1 MLRKVMAATMRK
13 LYLFPLVL
21 TLNACAASDNEKNV
35 GPLEN
40 ILEKFN
46 TGEVLQNSADSNPA
60 ASPASL
66 TLEEILLR
74 DNRKVNVNDGY
85 ASSVKLAVLRDPRVV
100 SAYRDYESQK
110 SAIEI
115 VKSKKELQFDGSL
128 YGGIEDISDE
138 IAGVAMVLNARR
150 IIYDGGKLDAQ
161 IRLEEMRSK
170 AALHAVR
177 TQIDKRAVELSNLW
191 IELDRYEKLNDLIGS
206 RLQILNPL
214 INQLEKVAAA
224 GIGDMSQVAAAQRTV
239 AQIRVTQSDVVQRL
253 ELARVNF
260 VNAFGRLPKNAKFD
274 SDAIAKLVP
283 TKVTENMKNSA
294 PAILERYA
302 AYQAAEA
309 NLRSI
314 EKKGSFD
321 LAFETKLSRPFGDS
335 TTASD
340 ESLGLVLRKNFF
352 NGNQFEKEEKQ
363 AKERV
368 ESAIAQ
374 LQAVRRDGDLTL
386 GNALQTIKSMDT
398 AVTLARETV
407 DVTKNEISYL
417 RKQLVIG
424 GSTLDSVLSAEA
436 KLYEAE
442 SKEINFAADRQRAQV
457 QIVGALGLLSE
468 ALKIKIE
475 QLDG

>member
-13 LYLFPLVL
+13 LYLFPLVFFL
-21 TLNACAASDNEKNV
+21 SGCGTSDNEKNV

-46 TGEVLQNSADSNPA
+46 TGKALQNSADSQ
-60 ASPASL
+60 STVSLDLL
-66 TLEEILLR
+66 TLEEILLK
-74 DNRKVNVNDGY
+74 DNRKVNVDDGY
-85 ASSVKLAVLRDPRVV
+85 AASLKLALVSDPRVV
-100 SAYRDYESQK
+100 SAYRDYRSQK
-110 SAIEI
+110 SAIDI
-115 VKSKKELQFDGSL
+115 VKSKKELQFGGSL
-128 YGGIEDISDE
+128 LGGIEDISDE
-138 IAGVAMVLNARR
+138 IAGVAVVLNASR

-161 IRLEEMRSK
+161 IRLEEMRSQ

-177 TQIDKRAVELSNLW
+177 AQIDKRAVELSNLW

-214 INQLEKVAAA
+214 INQLEKVADA

-260 VNAFGRLPKNAKFD
+260 TNAFGSLPKNAKFD
-274 SDAIAKLVP
+274 SVTIAKLVP
-283 TKVTENMKNSA
+283 TKITENMKNSA

-302 AYQAAEA
+302 SYQAAEA
-309 NLRSI
+309 NLRGV

-321 LAFETKLSRPFGDS
+321 LAFETKVSRPFADS

-374 LQAVRRDGDLTL
+374 LQAVRRDGDVAL
-386 GNALQTIKSMDT
+386 GNALQTVESMDI
-398 AVTLARETV
+398 AVELARDTV

-457 QIVGALGLLSE
+457 QIVGALGLLSK
-468 ALKIKIE
+468 ALNINVE